1 VVDNLRYNL
10 AMFEGI
16 LAKMTANLQGLDPE
30 ERVGLDAAIGTIGRA
45 REAHRNALPLF
56 VVDGQT
62 RPCLISAPPSSSP
75 HGSGRAKTSAPTR
88 CTPSTGSCSP
98 VLGSAS
104 LRSPRSPRIDLARL

>member
-16 LAKMTANLQGLDPE
+16 LDKMNANLQRIDPE
-30 ERVGLDAAIGTIGRA
+30 ERVGLDAAIGTIRDA

-62 RPCLISAPPSSSP
+62 QD
-75 HGSGRAKTSAPTR
+75 H
-88 CTPSTGSCSP
+88 
-98 VLGSAS
+98 V
-104 LRSPRSPRIDLARL
+104 